1 MTSNR
6 SCSVTAVFNNPPF
19 FSNQT
24 TTAPGCDDAFS
35 AALTKTFVSTT
46 PSSPPGLYGVAF
58 FFNDSVDILVRP
70 ALGDHPRPRHAPNLR
85 QPAFRLDRHSDR
97 LVGIDPAPSEFGR
110 DLPRGAL
117 DEQWL
122 S

>member
-1 MTSNR
+1 MSTESLKKNATPY
-6 SCSVTAVFNNPPF
+6 SPGGDEGVVDTNVF
-19 FSNQT
+19 
-24 TTAPGCDDAFS
+24 FS

-117 DEQWL
+117 DEIGRA
-122 S
+122 SCR